1 MTAAVQAAAPAEVLR
16 RSRRPTMLLRT
27 RHRRRDVV
35 LEAVEQVAGDVRAAL
50 AGGFNAPFPDGVAD
64 LRAARGR
71 RRRRTRLLTD
81 ARCRSMLLARL
92 VIQHLRRH
100 AALGEAPPKQREQRQ
115 DAALERDALGE
126 LRAGVAAVHG
136 AVGAAK

>member
-71 RRRRTRLLTD
+71 RRRRRRRRTRLLTD

-126 LRAGVAAVHG
+126 LRAGVAAV
-136 AVGAAK
+136 